1 MRIIV
6 VEDDADY
13 AEIIADSLRFDAHE
27 VVVAEGAESALRLA
41 TRTEPDLA
49 IVDVMLP
56 DGSGLDVAQ
65 TLTSEEP
72 AVPVIMLSSLDRSQ
86 DVVAGFAHGAD
97 DYIRKP
103 FHPSELIA
111 RVRAAARRK
120 ALGTSGAGSGMRQIQ
135 GRGLELDVE
144 RQLAYSEG
152 AELGCTQLEFQILL
166 ELTRAPGQVLTYA
179 YLNERVWHY
188 THMRDGSLLKGHI
201 SSLRRKLREAGGDPS
216 TIRTVQGVGYS
227 LVA

>member
-1 MRIIV
+1 
-6 VEDDADY
+6 
-13 AEIIADSLRFDAHE
+13 
-27 VVVAEGAESALRLA
+27 
-41 TRTEPDLA
+41 
-49 IVDVMLP
+49 
-56 DGSGLDVAQ
+56 
-65 TLTSEEP
+65 
-72 AVPVIMLSSLDRSQ
+72 MLSSLDRSQ
-86 DVVAGFAHGAD
+86 DVVAGLSHGAD

-103 FHPSELIA
+103 FHPGELIA

-120 ALGTSGAGSGMRQIQ
+120 ALGTAAGAIGPRQIQ
-135 GRGLELDVE
+135 GRGLELDAE
-144 RQLAYSEG
+144 RQVAYADGSD
-152 AELGCTQLEFQILL
+152 LGCTELEFQILL

-188 THMRDGSLLKGHI
+188 PNMRDSSLLKGHI